1 MGTDKKETRN
11 NAVESVDLSRDRQ
24 YLVAGY
30 KKGQVML
37 WSMESYKLLDICEAH
52 KGV

>member
-1 MGTDKKETRN
+1 MD
-11 NAVESVDLSRDRQ
+11 VSPDRL

-37 WSMESYKLLDICEAH
+37 WSMDSYKLLDICDAH